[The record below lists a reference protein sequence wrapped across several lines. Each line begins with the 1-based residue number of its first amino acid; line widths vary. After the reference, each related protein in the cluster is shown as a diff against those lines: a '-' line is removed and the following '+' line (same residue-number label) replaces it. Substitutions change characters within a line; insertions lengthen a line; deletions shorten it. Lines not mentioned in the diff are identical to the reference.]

1 MKGLSLLLCLIW
13 GFNFVIMKLGNG
25 AFEPVQFAAFR
36 FLTGTLLLFGI
47 LIWKRV
53 PNPDRHTMKWVI
65 LCGILQ
71 TTYFNIAIQIS
82 LNYINAGLTSVLT
95 YSMPLFL
102 SVMAHF
108 MIPGERLNTRKTIGI
123 ATGIMGLL
131 FAMDI
136 HLGGNLWAM
145 LLGVSSAIAW
155 ALSNLIIKLKLQHC
169 DKTQFTT
176 WQMAFGALGLLLYSL
191 LFERW
196 EPHFST
202 ASIFYILF
210 SGIVA
215 SALAFLLWTHILTRM
230 EASKASVTLLLVPII
245 GVVSGWIFLH
255 EELKAAT
262 LLGIFLVLAGIWIV
276 NRSGAPKPQ

>member
-25 AFEPVQFAAFR
+25 AFEPVQFASFR
-36 FLTGTLLLFGI
+36 FLTGTLFLFGI
-47 LIWKRV
+47 LFWKRV
-53 PNPDRHTMKWVI
+53 PYPDRHAMKWVI

-95 YSMPLFL
+95 YSMPLFV
-102 SVMAHF
+102 SIMAHF
-108 MIPGERLNTRKTIGI
+108 LIPGERLNTSKTIGI
-123 ATGIMGLL
+123 ATGMMGLL

-169 DKTQFTT
+169 DKIQFTT
-176 WQMAFGALGLLLYSL
+176 WQMAFGAFGLLLYSL

-196 EPHFST
+196 EPHFSA

-276 NRSGAPKPQ
+276 NRSGTPKSQ

>member
-102 SVMAHF
+102 SIMAHF
-108 MIPGERLNTRKTIGI
+108 MIPGERLNTRKTVGI

-202 ASIFYILF
+202 ESIFYILF

-262 LLGIFLVLAGIWIV
+262 LLGIILVLAGIWIV
-276 NRSGAPKPQ
+276 NRSGAPKPR

>member
-13 GFNFVIMKLGNG
+13 GFNFVIMKLGNR

-47 LIWKRV
+47 LMWKRV

-145 LLGVSSAIAW
+145 LLGVSSAVAW

-202 ASIFYILF
+202 TSIIYILF